1 MTRPR
6 CVKHSTF
13 FMVVKKA
20 ALCNHTIKELNSFL
34 SIRCRQCF
42 CRFLLSDG
50 TTHSSY
56 QMALHIPLIRWHYIF
71 LLSDGTTHSSYQ
83 KALHIHLIRWHYTF
97 LLSDGT
103 TYSSYQMAL
112 HIHLI
117 RWHYT
122 FLLSDGTTYSSYQMA
137 LHIPLIRWHYTPV
150 RTFAYLLDY
159 FQSDVFFD
167 LSYNSEFINI
177 CLTVNTHGNCN

>member
-1 MTRPR
+1 
-6 CVKHSTF
+6 
-13 FMVVKKA
+13 MVVKKA

-112 HIHLI
+112 HI
-117 RWHYT
+117 
-122 FLLSDGTTYSSYQMA
+122 
-137 LHIPLIRWHYTPV
+137 PLIRWHYTPV

>member
-112 HIHLI
+112 HI
-117 RWHYT
+117 
-122 FLLSDGTTYSSYQMA
+122 
-137 LHIPLIRWHYTPV
+137 PLIRWHYTPV